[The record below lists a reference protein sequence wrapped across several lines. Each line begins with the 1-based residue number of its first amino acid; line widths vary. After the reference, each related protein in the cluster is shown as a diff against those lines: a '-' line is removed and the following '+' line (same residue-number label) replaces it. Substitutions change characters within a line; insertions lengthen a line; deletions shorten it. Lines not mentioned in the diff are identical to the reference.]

1 MTNLRNYS
9 KVFLMVQIAKKETL
23 HPYITKDE
31 KICQGTPIIAGTR
44 IRVID
49 IVIEYEKLGYTPD
62 EIVNAHPHLSL
73 AQVHDALSYYYEN
86 RKEMDEKMAQDEK
99 FIKLLKGQFPSRLYQ
114 KIRGQNQAL
123 SG

>member
-1 MTNLRNYS
+1 MDQ
-9 KVFLMVQIAKKETL
+9 VVKKEIL
-23 HPYITKDE
+23 HRYITRDE

-86 RKEMDEKMAQDEK
+86 RKEMDERITQDK
-99 FIKLLKGQFPSRLYQ
+99 RFIT
-114 KIRGQNQAL
+114 
-123 SG
+123 

>member
-1 MTNLRNYS
+1 M
-9 KVFLMVQIAKKETL
+9 IEIKKEIS
-23 HPYITKDE
+23 HPYIKKDE
-31 KICQGTPIIAGTR
+31 KICQGTPVIAGTR

-62 EIVNAHPHLSL
+62 EIVDVHPHLSL

-99 FIKLLKGQFPSRLYQ
+99 FIKLLKEQFPSKLYQ

-123 SG
+123 SR

>member
-1 MTNLRNYS
+1 
-9 KVFLMVQIAKKETL
+9 MVQIAKKETL

-62 EIVNAHPHLSL
+62 EIVNDLSL

-99 FIKLLKGQFPSRLYQ
+99 FIKLLKEQFPSRLYQ